1 MTIILKE
8 LLTVWLYSIVIMCLK
23 LLVIYKVLSLLLNI
37 QVLWSVTAIEHAVP
51 NISQALH
58 SINIFELF
66 YINFTCD
73 TEKHKDVCMIDTT
86 IFPTIRH
93 VPK

>member
-1 MTIILKE
+1 VFKITCDIQGFATVAE
-8 LLTVWLYSIVIMCLK
+8 YSGLTECD
-23 LLVIYKVLSLLLNI
+23 
-37 QVLWSVTAIEHAVP
+37 TAIERAVP

-66 YINFTCD
+66 YINSTCD
-73 TEKHKDVCMIDTT
+73 TGEHKDECMIDTT